1 MSQTLTTFRAAR
13 ADDLDAIIALLAD
26 DELGQSREHVAT
38 PTDPAYL
45 AAFRAIEDDSNQLLA
60 VVEDAEGL
68 AGCLQISFIPG
79 LSRRGM
85 WRGQIEGVRIA
96 RRLRGEGLGRTMLE
110 WAIDRCRERKCQ
122 LVQLT
127 SDKSRADALRF
138 YESLGFVASVRS
150 PAESCQSSPPALRA
164 FLRRPMCT
172 CQAGAN
178 RTGRAPFAQLFC
190 TDVDLALAG
199 PDKADLGAA
208 QRPVPGQRQSRVQA

>member
-26 DELGQSREHVAT
+26 DELGQSREHVTT

-45 AAFRAIEDDSNQLLA
+45 AAFRAIVDDSNQLLA

-127 SDKSRADALRF
+127 SDKSRSDALRF
-138 YESLGFVASVRS
+138 YESLGFVASH
-150 PAESCQSSPPALRA
+150 EG
-164 FLRRPMCT
+164 FK
-172 CQAGAN
+172 
-178 RTGRAPFAQLFC
+178 
-190 TDVDLALAG
+190 LAL
-199 PDKADLGAA
+199 
-208 QRPVPGQRQSRVQA
+208 